1 MFLFKKIV
9 AQFFFPVP
17 FCLGMLLLGLF
28 FLWFTRRQK
37 TGKIV
42 VSLGVLLLAALSFG
56 TVSNVLLEPL
66 EYKYTS
72 LLSFNDVSDVRWIVV
87 LAGGHTSDPQIS
99 STSQLSPASL
109 IRLAEGIRLYNSLPE
124 CKLILSGGKVFDP
137 ISNAKALADVAM
149 ALGVY
154 ERDIVLEQDS
164 KDTKDE
170 AIFTKDIVGNGK
182 FILVTSASHMPRSMA
197 LFRKQG
203 MEPIPAPTDYFVKES
218 QGEGFLIPFPSS
230 YGLVKA
236 RMAFYE
242 YLGMTWAKVR
252 GQI

>member
-9 AQFFFPVP
+9 AQFFFPVS
-17 FCLGMLLLGLF
+17 FCLGVLLLGLF

-42 VSLGVLLLAALSFG
+42 VSLGVFLLAALSFG
-56 TVSNVLLEPL
+56 AVSNSLLRPL
-66 EYKYTS
+66 EYKYPS
-72 LLSFNDVSDVRWIVV
+72 LLSLNDIPEVKWIVV
-87 LAGGHTSDPQIS
+87 LGGGHISDPRL
-99 STSQLSPASL
+99 TRTGQLTPPSL

-124 CKLILSGGKVFDP
+124 CKMILSGGKVFDP
-137 ISNAKALADVAM
+137 VSNAKVLADVALAM
-149 ALGVY
+149 GVN

-170 AIFTKDIVGNGK
+170 AIFIKDIVGNEN

-203 MEPIPAPTDYFVKES
+203 MEPIPAPTDHFVKES
-218 QGEGFLIPFPSS
+218 QGEGFMIPFPSS
-230 YGLVKA
+230 YELVKA
-236 RMAFYE
+236 RKAFHE
-242 YLGMTWAKVR
+242 YLGMIWAKVR